1 MSISWGAFALK
12 SLQLALIA
20 DQEYAAVAASSTGPT
35 TTLLAPNNFQNL
47 TLELAQVFA
56 PAAPAAPVAA
66 AGAESPAAA
75 PVPAVP
81 AAPLGGAVPAS
92 QLP

>member
-47 TLELAQVFA
+47 TLELAQVV
-56 PAAPAAPVAA
+56 APAAPVAA